1 MRRVSLLLLVVAVVV
16 VSSQTDPSTPA
27 IPNALAVFVNG
38 HYWPAVLRRTWRGAT
53 ADKNVFG
60 DAFAA
65 ASGVWTAAL
74 CNADSDGDGFTNGEE
89 LGDPRCVWTGPSTP
103 PTRTVDIGLEVCA

>member
-16 VSSQTDPSTPA
+16 SSQTDTSTPA
-27 IPNALAVFVNG
+27 VPNALGVFVNG
-38 HYWPAVLRRTWRGAT
+38 HYWPAVLRRTWRGT
-53 ADKNVFG
+53 TPDKNVFG

-65 ASGVWTAAL
+65 AGGVWTAAL

-103 PTRTVDIGLEVCA
+103 PTRTPSPGP